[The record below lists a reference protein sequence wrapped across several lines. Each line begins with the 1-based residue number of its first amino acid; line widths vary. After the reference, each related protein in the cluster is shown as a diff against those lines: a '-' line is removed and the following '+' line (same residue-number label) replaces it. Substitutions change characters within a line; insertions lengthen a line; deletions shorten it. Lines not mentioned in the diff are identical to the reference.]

1 MHGAEPAPAD
11 ASFLL
16 AYLAPLREALN
27 DPVTIEVVMNP
38 DGLPWVERHGV
49 THMAPLEGVRFD
61 SARLRDL
68 ARAIAGE
75 TRGQIS
81 ARRPIVSGK
90 IALPDGR
97 PVRAQVVHEPAVE
110 AGAAIALRRYRE
122 ERVGLDAFG
131 LLHGELVDLAR
142 SRRDR
147 AGEVAEMM
155 GRSDV
160 AGAMRRCVEDRLN
173 VLVSGGTTTGKTT
186 FARGLLDLI
195 PAGERIVTIE
205 DAFELFPAQPNRVM
219 LLAERDEA
227 SARSA
232 ARLLEAS
239 LRLRPDRIVL
249 GELRGAECVTFLEAI
264 NTGHA
269 GSVTT
274 VHADTATKAIDRLAL
289 MVMGTGIAMTYADVR
304 RYCAAS
310 IDVVV
315 QLGRRDGRRGVEEV
329 MVAGAVA

>member
-1 MHGAEPAPAD
+1 
-11 ASFLL
+11 
-16 AYLAPLREALN
+16 
-27 DPVTIEVVMNP
+27 MNP
-38 DGLPWVERHGV
+38 DGLPWVERHGS
-49 THMAPLEGVRFD
+49 THMAPLVGVRFD
-61 SARLRDL
+61 PARLRDL

-75 TRGQIS
+75 TKGQIS

-97 PVRAQVVHEPAVE
+97 PIRAQVVHEPAVE

-131 LLHGELVDLAR
+131 LLHGELVDLAL
-142 SRRDR
+142 SRRNR
-147 AGEVAEMM
+147 AGEVVELMRR
-155 GRSDV
+155 GDV
-160 AGAMRRCVEDRLN
+160 MGAMRRCVEDRLN

-195 PAGERIVTIE
+195 PRGERIVTIE
-205 DAFELFPAQPNRVM
+205 DAFELFPGQPNRVM

-274 VHADTATKAIDRLAL
+274 VHADTAAKAIDRLAL

-329 MVAGAVA
+329 MVAGAIG